1 MNEQKENNIHSYLGL
16 IFGCISIINLGNII
30 LSILGIVF
38 SNLAKK
44 ENENDIKSKIGL
56 TLSII
61 SLVISISIIIIFA
74 LLLIYRV
81 IFIPFD

>member
-1 MNEQKENNIHSYLGL
+1 MDEQRQSSLFSYLGL
-16 IFGCISIINLGNII
+16 IFGCISLINLGNIL

-38 SNLAKK
+38 SNIAKK
-44 ENENDIKSKIGL
+44 ENDSDIKCKIGL
-56 TLSII
+56 ILSTI
-61 SLVISISIIIIFA
+61 SLVISIIIVIIFA